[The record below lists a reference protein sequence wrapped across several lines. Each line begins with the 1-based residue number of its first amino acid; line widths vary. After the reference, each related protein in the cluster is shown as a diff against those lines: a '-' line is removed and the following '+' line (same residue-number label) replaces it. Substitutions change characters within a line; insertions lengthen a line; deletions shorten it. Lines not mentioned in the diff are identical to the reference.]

1 MSALVIGVGQA
12 DRSDDAVGLLV
23 AAEVRRTATAVDVVT
38 VSSPTRLVDTWE
50 GRNDVVVVDAIRTGR
65 PAGAVTL
72 VEVGNRPLPVHP
84 GAGGSHG
91 FGVAEAIE
99 LGRALGRLPRRLV
112 VVGVE
117 AASFALGA
125 EPTPEV
131 VAAVPAAAEAVLR
144 ALTAAADDGG
154 VR

>member
-12 DRSDDAVGLLV
+12 DRGDDAVGPLV
-23 AAEVRRTATAVDVVT
+23 AAEVRRVAPTVDVVT
-38 VSSPTRLVDTWE
+38 VSSPTRLVETWE
-50 GRNDVVVVDAIRTGR
+50 GRDDVAVVDAVRTGR
-65 PAGAVTL
+65 PAGAITL
-72 VEVGNRPLPVHP
+72 VEVGNRPLPARP

-91 FGVAEAIE
+91 FGVAEAVE
-99 LGRALGRLPRRLV
+99 LGRALGRLPRHLV

-117 AASFALGA
+117 AATFGVGA

-131 VAAVPAAAEAVLR
+131 VVAVPAAARAVLG
-144 ALTAAADDGG
+144 AVGAAAPEME